1 MKTIRIHSFGDASV
15 LTTEDAP
22 RPIPNDHQIL
32 IRVCAASVNPI
43 DYKIRSGSFNR
54 TKIEFPATLGRDVAG
69 TIEAMGDKVGG
80 FDLGD
85 DVFAF
90 LSKNSGGYAEY
101 ALAEENEIAPK
112 PETLDFIS
120 AAAVPLAATTAWQ
133 GLFDHG
139 ELEEGQR
146 VLIHGA
152 AGGVGLFAVQFAK
165 VRGATV
171 IATGRKDDIPL
182 LHRVGADQTI
192 DYQSEKF
199 ENIMEDVD
207 LVLDLVGGE
216 TQERSWNVL
225 RKGGRLISTVQ
236 PPSDEKAR
244 QHGATGKVF
253 MARARADQ
261 LRTIGRLIDEGSVAV
276 HIEKTVPLDHVAEAH
291 ESLEH
296 QHTQG
301 KIVLTVT

>member
-22 RPIPNDHQIL
+22 RPMPGDHQIL
-32 IRVCAASVNPI
+32 IRVRAASVNPI
-43 DYKIRSGSFNR
+43 DYKIRSGSFTR
-54 TKIEFPATLGRDVAG
+54 PDIALPVTLGRDVAG
-69 TIEAMGDKVGG
+69 TIEAMGKKVVG

-112 PETLDFIS
+112 PETLDFVA
-120 AAAVPLAATTAWQ
+120 AAAVPLAAITAWQ
-133 GLFDHG
+133 GLFDYG

-171 IATGRKDDIPL
+171 IATGRKEDIAL
-182 LHRVGADQTI
+182 LRQLGADQTI
-192 DYQSEKF
+192 DYLAEKF
-199 ENIMEDVD
+199 EDRVEDVD

-216 TQERSWNVL
+216 TQERSWAVL
-225 RKGGRLISTVQ
+225 RKGGRLISTLKQ
-236 PPSDEKAR
+236 PSEEKAR
-244 QHGATGKVF
+244 QCAATGKVF
-253 MARARADQ
+253 MAKAKADQ
-261 LRTIGRLIDEGSVAV
+261 LRTIGRLIDEGSVVV
-276 HIEKTVPLDHVAEAH
+276 HVEKIMPLDHVREAH
-291 ESLEH
+291 DCLEH
-296 QHTQG
+296 EHTQG